1 MLRRLRSSHL
11 TAMLRTMMFKL
22 SKEESTTLQHGYL
35 TCLRDEYTI
44 IKASGATVLDYLQGQ
59 ITQDMHQLT
68 ENHGIYTAILTPQG
82 KLVSDLYIISGHNR
96 ELIIIVRKD
105 YAEALVGRLRQF
117 SLGHELRVGI
127 VDSLKLISI
136 QGVGCD
142 GLLERHDLPLPA
154 EGRLSTNSVA
164 GSETFTIRMAEAAD
178 SGVWIVTDDAAS
190 LTTQAETMVGEPTI
204 HAARIIRGIP
214 VYGIDWNEKIF
225 PLNANLVEFEGISF
239 EKGCYVGQEVTSR
252 MQWRGGI
259 KKRLFR
265 VQLETLPTT
274 LPCSVSTTVEIG
286 RVTSAALNGDE
297 VFGIAHL
304 PIEIVESRTPL
315 IDPEGDSVQV
325 IGACRA

>member
-1 MLRRLRSSHL
+1 MI
-11 TAMLRTMMFKL
+11 FKL
-22 SKEESTTLQHGYL
+22 SKEESTAIQHGCL

-59 ITQDMHQLT
+59 VTQDMHQLT
-68 ENHGIYTAILTPQG
+68 EGRGIYTAILTPQG
-82 KLVSDLYIISGHNR
+82 KVVSDLYIISGHSR

-127 VDSLKLISI
+127 VDSLRLISI
-136 QGVGCD
+136 QGNGCD
-142 GLLERHDLPLPA
+142 NLLNKHKLPPPA
-154 EGRLSTNSVA
+154 ENRLSTNSVA
-164 GSETFTIRMAEAAD
+164 GRDIFTIRMAEAAD
-178 SGVWIVTDDAAS
+178 NGVWIITDDTTS
-190 LTTQAETMVGEPTI
+190 LTTQSETVVNELAI

-214 VYGIDWNEKIF
+214 AYGIDWNDKIF
-225 PLNANLVEFEGISF
+225 PLNANLIEFEGVNF

-259 KKRLFR
+259 KKRFYR
-265 VQLETLPTT
+265 IQLESLPTT
-274 LPCSVSTTVEIG
+274 FPCPVSTTVEIG
-286 RVTSAALNGDE
+286 MVTSAALNGDE

-304 PIEIVESRTPL
+304 PIELVENQTPL

-325 IGACRA
+325 IETCHA